1 MIKLN
6 QIHKVYHQNKRN
18 QVNALND
25 ISLSFESQGL
35 MMLLGTSGSGKT
47 TLLNVIGGLDKA
59 SRGTITFADQTLSSR
74 QTKQWD
80 LIRNQDV
87 GYIFQNY
94 YLLPHE
100 TVYENIA
107 ITLRMVGVKSPEVI
121 DQRIDQLLNA
131 IGMVQYKK
139 RLANQLSGGQMQR
152 VAIARALAK
161 NPSVIIADEPT
172 GNLDSKNTLEI
183 MRLIRRIAKDKL
195 VIMVTHEQRLASLY
209 ADRIIQLEDGKIVRD
224 YLNETPD
231 TETLVI
237 DSEIYLK
244 DMATKELS
252 TLPHSVTLF
261 QDQDTDQPIK
271 ARLIIKN
278 NALYIDI
285 DKTVFNYVHL
295 LDQQS
300 EIQVFNDHRKNQVQT
315 EERTLNLENLMA
327 FEVPKSKS
335 THQVLSI
342 KEALKMSV
350 QKIKESSRFSK
361 FLYLGLALSASVIA
375 LAIGLLMNIVFIDQT
390 DVIILP
396 ENTQMIRL
404 NEVDTYDDYLAI
416 AGLSSVLGT
425 RYNIPMNL
433 TMTTPAYYQTSN
445 TIDLRTTIAPST
457 LITESDLA
465 LGRLPVNAFE
475 IVIDGLL
482 AERILNNSQFRAM
495 GFNQIENFLGLSHR
509 PAGIDLSY
517 NIVGVTYPKAP
528 VFYGSQTHAYGYYYT
543 DYLPLELHQE
553 NIEVIQGKM
562 IEGKY
567 EVLIPEPYN
576 DDLFEPYFEIF
587 QGTAYHVVGT
597 YQLTVDDQQISS
609 KRIVVHLETIKEN
622 LFITQKTQNQDL
634 YLFTENPVQLQAEL
648 SALDLIAED
657 VLQRD
662 IQTERSERIRSSSGL
677 IVFTMIAITASSLS
691 FYFMIRSSLIQRIYD
706 VGVYRSL
713 GVSKLDILKMFLIE
727 SILLT
732 TMTSLIGFLFMSYI
746 LSQIQEAAQTI
757 INVVHVSMLT
767 LVIGIIFI
775 YIMNGI
781 SSLIPITFLLRKT
794 PAEINSQYDL

>member
-6 QIHKVYHQNKRN
+6 QIHKIYHQNKRK

-25 ISLSFESQGL
+25 VSITFESQGL

-121 DQRIDQLLNA
+121 DQRITQLLST

-139 RLANQLSGGQMQR
+139 RLASQLSGGQMQR

-209 ADRIIQLEDGKIVRD
+209 ADRIIQLEDGKIIRD

-231 TETLVI
+231 TEALVI

-244 DMATKELS
+244 DMVTKELS
-252 TLPHSVTLF
+252 NAPHTVTLF
-261 QDQDTDQPIK
+261 QDQETDQPIK

-285 DKTVFNYVHL
+285 DKTVFDYVHL

-300 EIQVFNDHRKNQVQT
+300 EIQVFNDHRDNQVQS
-315 EERTLNLENLMA
+315 EARTLNLENIMA
-327 FEVPKSKS
+327 FEVPKSKR

-342 KEALKMSV
+342 KEALKMSIH
-350 QKIKESSRFSK
+350 KIKESSRFSK

-375 LAIGLLMNIVFIDQT
+375 LAIGLLMNIVFIDQA
-390 DVIILP
+390 DVIVLP
-396 ENTQMIRL
+396 ENTQTIRF
-404 NEVDTYDDYLAI
+404 NEISNYDDYREI
-416 AGLSSVLGT
+416 AGLTSLSGT
-425 RYNIPMNL
+425 RFNIPMNV
-433 TMTTPAYYQTSN
+433 TITTPAFYQTSN
-445 TIDLRTTIAPST
+445 TIDLRTSIVPDAM
-457 LITESDLA
+457 IDASDLA
-465 LGRLPVNAFE
+465 YGRMPENAFE

-482 AERILNNSQFRAM
+482 VDRILSNTQFQAM
-495 GFNQIENFLGLSHR
+495 GFNQAENFLGLSHR
-509 PAGIDLSY
+509 PKDIDISY
-517 NIVGVTYPKAP
+517 AIVGITYPKAP
-528 VFYGSQTHAYGYYYT
+528 VFYGSQAHAYGYT
-543 DYLPLELHQE
+543 FDDYLPLELHQE
-553 NIEVIQGKM
+553 NIEVKQGRM
-562 IEGKY
+562 ISASN
-567 EVLIPEPYN
+567 EVLVPESN
-576 DDLFEPYFEIF
+576 NGELFEAYFEIY
-587 QGTAYHVVGT
+587 QGTVYHVVGT
-597 YQLTVDDQQISS
+597 YQLMVDGQQLSS
-609 KRIVVHLETIKEN
+609 RRILIHLETIKEN
-622 LFITQKTQNQDL
+622 LFLTQKAQNQDL
-634 YLFTENPVQLQAEL
+634 YLFTKNPEQLHAEL
-648 SALDLIAED
+648 SALGLIAED

-662 IQTERSERIRSSSGL
+662 MQAERSERIRASSGL

-706 VGVYRSL
+706 IGVYRSL

-732 TMTSLIGFLFMSYI
+732 TMTSLIGFLFMSYM
-746 LSQIQEAAQTI
+746 LSQIQDAAQTI
-757 INVVHVSMLT
+757 INVVHVSGLT
-767 LVIGIIFI
+767 ILIGLVFI
-775 YIMNGI
+775 YFMNGV
-781 SSLIPITFLLRKT
+781 SSIIPIAFLLRKT
-794 PAEINSQYDL
+794 PAEINNQYDL